1 MWYQE
6 NNSGDGSKYDFT
18 KTLMNSGN
26 TERHYVLYQ
35 PDVCLPTWSPSGDGN
50 SLRTDGN
57 AVRYK
62 GNLIDNINYKDYEY
76 AKWDGFSI
84 RHGYIINYPGANR
97 DGGAGVRVFRGVEL
111 ENLIIVNNFN
121 HGSRVR
127 GGGLYMDGENSKIS
141 NSYLLRNLSLPAAM
155 KVMEAEPI

>member
-6 NNSGDGSKYDFT
+6 NNSEDGSKYDFT

-62 GNLIDNINYKDYEY
+62 GNLIDNINYKDTSMPNGM
-76 AKWDGFSI
+76 AS
-84 RHGYIINYPGANR
+84 
-97 DGGAGVRVFRGVEL
+97 
-111 ENLIIVNNFN
+111 
-121 HGSRVR
+121 
-127 GGGLYMDGENSKIS
+127 LYVTVTSSTILVPTVTEEQVCVYS
-141 NSYLLRNLSLPAAM
+141 
-155 KVMEAEPI
+155 EE

>member
-6 NNSGDGSKYDFT
+6 NKPSDGSNYDFT
-18 KTLMNSGN
+18 KTLINSGN

-50 SLRTDGN
+50 SSRTDGN

-76 AKWDGFSI
+76 AKWDGFSV
-84 RHGYIINYPGANR
+84 RHGYIINYQDANR

-111 ENLIIVNNFN
+111 ETSSSSTTSTMAVACVVAVCIWTE
-121 HGSRVR
+121 RTVR
-127 GGGLYMDGENSKIS
+127 FRTVIC
-141 NSYLLRNLSLPAAM
+141 
-155 KVMEAEPI
+155 